1 MLYTTLT
8 NGKIKSY
15 DSSID
20 VETFFIKSD
29 IHLRFKILHKVGIEA
44 TYFNIIKKS
53 CI

>member
-1 MLYTTLT
+1 MLYPTLT

-20 VETFFIKSD
+20 VEKFFIKSN
-29 IHLRFKILHKVGIEA
+29 IHLRLKILHKVGIEA

-53 CI
+53 HI